1 MKNLTVPAR
10 ALLATLGLGLGMA
23 NIPAALAQAFPS
35 KPIRIVVPF
44 PAGGVVD
51 ILARATADGMSPL
64 LGQPV
69 IVEAKPGADS
79 AIGTEDML
87 RQPADGHT
95 LLMASP
101 NIVTGPFMISPPKW
115 EYQRDVQAVAYVAS
129 VPNVAVVPAT
139 LGVNDLKAFVALAK
153 SKPGGLNYASPGN
166 GTSNHLGT
174 ELMQQV
180 TGIDLTKINYKGQ
193 PPAIPDLL
201 NGNLQFKLL
210 TMSLAVPH
218 VTSGKLKALAVA
230 SETRTRAL
238 PDVPTFAEAGFPDV
252 RVVPWFGLVT
262 RRAVPAEVVARLNDA
277 ARKALASPEVIARIE
292 KANGQVAPA
301 SSPAEW
307 DRFLLGESQRLGAM
321 IKARGIKSE

>member
-1 MKNLTVPAR
+1 MQKIHRVR
-10 ALLATLGLGLGMA
+10 AFALAAGLVVAGSA
-23 NIPAALAQAFPS
+23 FAQAFPS
-35 KPIRIVVPF
+35 KPLRIIVPF

-51 ILARATADGMSPL
+51 ILARSVADGMSPL
-64 LGQPV
+64 LGQPIV
-69 IVEAKPGADS
+69 VEAKPGADS

-101 NIVTGPFMISPPKW
+101 NIVTGPNMISPPKW
-115 EYQRDVQAVAYVAS
+115 DYARDVQGVAYVAS
-129 VPNVAVVPAT
+129 VPNVAVVPVQ
-139 LGVNDLKAFVALAK
+139 LGVADLKAFVALAK
-153 SKPGGLNYASPGN
+153 SKPRSLNYASPGN

-180 TGIDLTKINYKGQ
+180 TGIELTKINYKGQ

-230 SETRTRAL
+230 ADKRTRAL

-252 RVVPWFGLVT
+252 RVVPWFGLVA
-262 RRAVPAEVVARLNDA
+262 RRGVPTEVVARLNDA
-277 ARKALASPEVIARIE
+277 ARKALATPEVIARIE
-292 KANGQVAPA
+292 KANGEVAPA
-301 SSPAEW
+301 MSAAEW
-307 DRFLLGESQRLGAM
+307 DRFLLSESQRFGAL